1 MKQVLKVNTR
11 KLSLQAEAQPSN
23 GLDRWGCERNPTAI
37 PIASPIPSGQ
47 NDIMKRIESI
57 GVGLA
62 LTQLLFL
69 TFRRLSHFLLNMGT
83 EFCWQDIDG
92 EDCSLAVAVRYNKH
106 Y

>member
-1 MKQVLKVNTR
+1 MDWIDGAASGTPLR
-11 KLSLQAEAQPSN
+11 SPSH
-23 GLDRWGCERNPTAI
+23 P
-37 PIASPIPSGQ
+37 SSPSGQ
-47 NDIMKRIESI
+47 IDIMKRIESI